1 MAKYLDLQDL
11 KLELH
16 ELEYKQDLALS
27 KKELFLYKQTKLVYG
42 LILTAGISA
51 MSFYTFFYVLN
62 AFKFFSFVLWV
73 SMSISLL
80 LFLSSKLIY
89 AITKSHEYSKRKAAL
104 DQDVL
109 LVEQHIEELTTANLL
124 AELKMSSVT

>member
-16 ELEYKQDLALS
+16 ELEYKQNLALS
-27 KKELFLYKQTKLVYG
+27 KKELFRCKQTKLVYG

-51 MSFYTFFYVLN
+51 MSYYTFFYVLN
-62 AFKFFSFVLWV
+62 AFTFFSFVLWV

-80 LFLSSKLIY
+80 LFVSSKLIQ
-89 AITKSHEYSKRKAAL
+89 AIAKSREYSKRKAAI

-109 LVEQHIEELTTANLL
+109 LVEQHIQELTTANLL
-124 AELKMSSVT
+124 AELKMSSVA

>member
-16 ELEYKQDLALS
+16 ELEYKQNLTLS
-27 KKELFLYKQTKLVYG
+27 KKELFRYKQTKLVYV

-62 AFKFFSFVLWV
+62 AFTFFSFVLWV
-73 SMSISLL
+73 SMSISLF
-80 LFLSSKLIY
+80 LFLSSKIIH
-89 AITKSHEYSKRKAAL
+89 AITKSHKYSKRKAAI
-104 DQDVL
+104 DQDIL

-124 AELKMSSVT
+124 AELKMSSVA

>member
-16 ELEYKQDLALS
+16 ELEYKQNLTLS
-27 KKELFLYKQTKLVYG
+27 KKELFRYKQTKLVYV

-51 MSFYTFFYVLN
+51 MSFYTFFCVLN
-62 AFKFFSFVLWV
+62 AFTFFSFVLWV
-73 SMSISLL
+73 SMSISLF
-80 LFLSSKLIY
+80 LFLSSKIIH
-89 AITKSHEYSKRKAAL
+89 ATTKSRKYSKRKAAI
-104 DQDVL
+104 DQDIL

-124 AELKMSSVT
+124 AELKMSSVA

>member
-16 ELEYKQDLALS
+16 ELEYKQDLTLS
-27 KKELFLYKQTKLVYG
+27 KKELFRCKQTKLVYG

-62 AFKFFSFVLWV
+62 AFTFFSFALWV

-89 AITKSHEYSKRKAAL
+89 AITKSREYSKRKAAL

-109 LVEQHIEELTTANLL
+109 LVEQDIEELTTANLL
-124 AELKMSSVT
+124 AELKMSSVG

>member
-16 ELEYKQDLALS
+16 ELEYKQNLALS
-27 KKELFLYKQTKLVYG
+27 KKELVRCKQTKLVYG

-62 AFKFFSFVLWV
+62 AFTFFSFVLWV

-80 LFLSSKLIY
+80 LFLSSKLIQ
-89 AITKSHEYSKRKAAL
+89 AIAKSGEYSKRKAAI

-124 AELKMSSVT
+124 AELKMSSVA

>member
-16 ELEYKQDLALS
+16 ELEYKQSLALS
-27 KKELFLYKQTKLVYG
+27 KKELFRCKQTKLVYG

-51 MSFYTFFYVLN
+51 MSYYTFFYVLN
-62 AFKFFSFVLWV
+62 AFTFFSFVLWV

-80 LFLSSKLIY
+80 LFVSSKLIQ
-89 AITKSHEYSKRKAAL
+89 AIAKSREYSKRKAAI

-124 AELKMSSVT
+124 AELKMSSVA

>member
-16 ELEYKQDLALS
+16 ELEDKQNLALS
-27 KKELFLYKQTKLVYG
+27 KKELFRCKQTKLVYG

-62 AFKFFSFVLWV
+62 AFTFFSFVLWI
-73 SMSISLL
+73 STSISLL
-80 LFLSSKLIY
+80 LFLSPKLIH
-89 AITKSHEYSKRKAAL
+89 AIAQSREYSKRKADL
-104 DQDVL
+104 HQDVL

-124 AELKMSSVT
+124 AELKMSSVA

>member
-16 ELEYKQDLALS
+16 ELEYKQNLTLS
-27 KKELFLYKQTKLVYG
+27 KKELFRCKQTKLVYG

-62 AFKFFSFVLWV
+62 AFTFFSFVLWV

-80 LFLSSKLIY
+80 LFVSSKLIQ
-89 AITKSHEYSKRKAAL
+89 AIAKSREYSKRKAAI

-124 AELKMSSVT
+124 AELKMSSVA

>member
-1 MAKYLDLQDL
+1 MAKYLDLQDM

-16 ELEYKQDLALS
+16 ELESKQDLALS
-27 KKELFLYKQTKLVYG
+27 KKELFRCKQTKLVYG

-89 AITKSHEYSKRKAAL
+89 AITKSSEYSKRKAAL

-109 LVEQHIEELTTANLL
+109 LVEQDIEELTTANLL
-124 AELKMSSVT
+124 AELKMSSVG

>member
-16 ELEYKQDLALS
+16 ELEYKQDLTLI
-27 KKELFLYKQTKLVYG
+27 KKELFRCKQTKLVYG

-89 AITKSHEYSKRKAAL
+89 AITKSREYSKIKAAL

-109 LVEQHIEELTTANLL
+109 LVEQDIEELTTANLL
-124 AELKMSSVT
+124 AELKMSSVA

>member
-1 MAKYLDLQDL
+1 MAKYLNLQDL

-16 ELEYKQDLALS
+16 ELEYKQNLILS
-27 KKELFLYKQTKLVYG
+27 KKELFRCKQTKLVYG

-62 AFKFFSFVLWV
+62 AFTFFSFVLWV
-73 SMSISLL
+73 SISISLL
-80 LFLSSKLIY
+80 LFLSSKLVY
-89 AITKSHEYSKRKAAL
+89 AITKSREYSKRKAAL

-109 LVEQHIEELTTANLL
+109 LVEQHIEETTKANLL
-124 AELKMSSVT
+124 AELKMSSVA

>member
-1 MAKYLDLQDL
+1 MAKYLDLQDM

-27 KKELFLYKQTKLVYG
+27 KKELFRCKQTKLVYG

-62 AFKFFSFVLWV
+62 AFTFFSFVLWV

-89 AITKSHEYSKRKAAL
+89 AITKSREYSKRKAAL
-104 DQDVL
+104 DQDLL
-109 LVEQHIEELTTANLL
+109 LVEQDIEELTTANLL
-124 AELKMSSVT
+124 AELKMSSVG

>member
-1 MAKYLDLQDL
+1 MAKYLDLQDM

-27 KKELFLYKQTKLVYG
+27 KKELFRCKQTKLVYG

-89 AITKSHEYSKRKAAL
+89 AITKSREYSKIKAAL

-109 LVEQHIEELTTANLL
+109 LVEQDIEELTTANLL
-124 AELKMSSVT
+124 AELKMSSVA

>member
-16 ELEYKQDLALS
+16 ELEYKQNLALS
-27 KKELFLYKQTKLVYG
+27 KKELFRCKQTKLVYG

-51 MSFYTFFYVLN
+51 MSYYTFFYVLN
-62 AFKFFSFVLWV
+62 AFTFFSFVLWV

-80 LFLSSKLIY
+80 LFVSSKLIQ
-89 AITKSHEYSKRKAAL
+89 AIAKSREYSKRKAAI

-124 AELKMSSVT
+124 AELKMSSVA

>member
-1 MAKYLDLQDL
+1 MAKHLDLQDL

-16 ELEYKQDLALS
+16 ELGYKQNLALS
-27 KKELFLYKQTKLVYG
+27 KKELFRCKQTKLVYV
-42 LILTAGISA
+42 LVLTAGISA
-51 MSFYTFFYVLN
+51 MSFYTFSYALN
-62 AFKFFSFVLWV
+62 AFTFISFMLWV

-80 LFLSSKLIY
+80 LFLSSKLIH
-89 AITKSHEYSKRKAAL
+89 ATAKSREYSKRKAAL

-124 AELKMSSVT
+124 AELKMSSVA

>member
-1 MAKYLDLQDL
+1 MTKYLDLHDL

-16 ELEYKQDLALS
+16 ELEYKQNLALS
-27 KKELFLYKQTKLVYG
+27 KKELFRCKQTKLVYG

-62 AFKFFSFVLWV
+62 AFTFFSIVLWV

-80 LFLSSKLIY
+80 LFLCSKLIQVI
-89 AITKSHEYSKRKAAL
+89 AKSRKYSKRKAAL
-104 DQDVL
+104 DKDVL
-109 LVEQHIEELTTANLL
+109 LVEHDIEELTTANLL
-124 AELKMSSVT
+124 AELKMSSVS

>member
-27 KKELFLYKQTKLVYG
+27 KKELFRCKQTKLVYG

-89 AITKSHEYSKRKAAL
+89 AITKSREYSKRKAAL

-124 AELKMSSVT
+124 AELKMSSVA

>member
-1 MAKYLDLQDL
+1 
-11 KLELH
+11 
-16 ELEYKQDLALS
+16 LALS
-27 KKELFLYKQTKLVYG
+27 KKELFRCKQTKLVYG

-89 AITKSHEYSKRKAAL
+89 AITKSREYSKRKAAL
-104 DQDVL
+104 DQDLL
-109 LVEQHIEELTTANLL
+109 LVEQDIEELTTANLL
-124 AELKMSSVT
+124 AELKMSSVG

>member
-1 MAKYLDLQDL
+1 MAKYLDLQDM

-27 KKELFLYKQTKLVYG
+27 KKELFRCKQTKLVYG

-89 AITKSHEYSKRKAAL
+89 AITKSREYSKRKAAL

-109 LVEQHIEELTTANLL
+109 LVEQDIEELTTANLL
-124 AELKMSSVT
+124 AELKMSSVA

>member
-1 MAKYLDLQDL
+1 MAKYLDLQDM

-27 KKELFLYKQTKLVYG
+27 KKELFRCKQTKLVYG

-89 AITKSHEYSKRKAAL
+89 AITKSREYSKRKAAL

-109 LVEQHIEELTTANLL
+109 LVEQDIEELTTANLL
-124 AELKMSSVT
+124 AELKMSSVG

>member
-16 ELEYKQDLALS
+16 ELEYKQNLTLS
-27 KKELFLYKQTKLVYG
+27 KKELFRYKQTKLVYV

-62 AFKFFSFVLWV
+62 ACTIFSFVLWV
-73 SMSISLL
+73 SMSISLF
-80 LFLSSKLIY
+80 LFLSSKIIH
-89 AITKSHEYSKRKAAL
+89 AITKSRKYSKKKAAL
-104 DQDVL
+104 DQDIL
-109 LVEQHIEELTTANLL
+109 LVEQNIEELTKANLL
-124 AELKMSSVT
+124 AELKMSSVA

>member
-1 MAKYLDLQDL
+1 MAKYLNLQDL

-16 ELEYKQDLALS
+16 ELEYKQNLILS
-27 KKELFLYKQTKLVYG
+27 KKELFRCKQSKLVYG

-62 AFKFFSFVLWV
+62 AFTFFSFVLWV
-73 SMSISLL
+73 SISISLL
-80 LFLSSKLIY
+80 LFLSSKLVY
-89 AITKSHEYSKRKAAL
+89 AITKSREYSKRKAAL

-109 LVEQHIEELTTANLL
+109 LVEQHIEETTKANLL
-124 AELKMSSVT
+124 AELKMSSVA

>member
-16 ELEYKQDLALS
+16 ELEYKQNLVLS
-27 KKELFLYKQTKLVYG
+27 KKELFRCKQTKLVYG

-62 AFKFFSFVLWV
+62 AFTFFSFVLWV

-80 LFLSSKLIY
+80 LFVSSKLIQ
-89 AITKSHEYSKRKAAL
+89 AIAKSREYSKRKAAI

-124 AELKMSSVT
+124 AELKMSSVA

>member
-27 KKELFLYKQTKLVYG
+27 KKELFRCKQTKLVYG

-89 AITKSHEYSKRKAAL
+89 AITKSREYSKRKAAL

-109 LVEQHIEELTTANLL
+109 LVEQDIEELTTANLL
-124 AELKMSSVT
+124 AELKMSSVG

>member
-16 ELEYKQDLALS
+16 ELEYKQNLALS
-27 KKELFLYKQTKLVYG
+27 KKELFRCKQTKLVYG

-62 AFKFFSFVLWV
+62 VFTFFSFVLWV

-80 LFLSSKLIY
+80 LFLSSKLIQ
-89 AITKSHEYSKRKAAL
+89 AIAKSREYSKRKAAI
-104 DQDVL
+104 DQDVH

-124 AELKMSSVT
+124 AELKMSSVA

>member
-80 LFLSSKLIY
+80 FFLSSKLIY

>member
-16 ELEYKQDLALS
+16 ELEYKQNLVLS
-27 KKELFLYKQTKLVYG
+27 KKELFRCKQTKLVYG

-62 AFKFFSFVLWV
+62 AFTFFSFVLWV
-73 SMSISLL
+73 STSISLL
-80 LFLSSKLIY
+80 LFLSSKLIH
-89 AITKSHEYSKRKAAL
+89 ATAKSREYSKRKAAL

-124 AELKMSSVT
+124 AELKMSSVA

>member
-16 ELEYKQDLALS
+16 ELEYKQNLTLS
-27 KKELFLYKQTKLVYG
+27 KKELFRCKQTKLVYG

-62 AFKFFSFVLWV
+62 AFTFFSFVLWV

-80 LFLSSKLIY
+80 LFVSSKLIQ
-89 AITKSHEYSKRKAAL
+89 AIAKSREYSKRKADL

-124 AELKMSSVT
+124 AELKMSSVA

>member
-16 ELEYKQDLALS
+16 ELEYKQNLTLS
-27 KKELFLYKQTKLVYG
+27 KKELFRCKQTKLVYG

-62 AFKFFSFVLWV
+62 AFTFFSFVLWI
-73 SMSISLL
+73 STSISLL
-80 LFLSSKLIY
+80 LFLSSKLIH
-89 AITKSHEYSKRKAAL
+89 AIAQSLEYSKRKADL

-124 AELKMSSVT
+124 AELKMSSVA

>member
-73 SMSISLL
+73 S
-80 LFLSSKLIY
+80 
-89 AITKSHEYSKRKAAL
+89 
-104 DQDVL
+104 
-109 LVEQHIEELTTANLL
+109 
-124 AELKMSSVT
+124 

>member
-16 ELEYKQDLALS
+16 KLEYKQNLALS
-27 KKELFLYKQTKLVYG
+27 KKELFRCKQTKLVYG
-42 LILTAGISA
+42 LILIAGISA

-62 AFKFFSFVLWV
+62 TFTFFSFVLWV

-80 LFLSSKLIY
+80 LFVSSKLIQ
-89 AITKSHEYSKRKAAL
+89 AITKSREYSKRKAAL

-124 AELKMSSVT
+124 AELKMSSVA